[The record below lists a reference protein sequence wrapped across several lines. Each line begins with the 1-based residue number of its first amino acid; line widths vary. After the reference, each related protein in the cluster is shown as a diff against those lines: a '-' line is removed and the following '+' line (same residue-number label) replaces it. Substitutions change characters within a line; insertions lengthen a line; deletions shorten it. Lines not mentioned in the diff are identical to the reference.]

1 MYRSGESQDAYD
13 YRTETIY
20 LPKAQFLLESLQEV
34 MGSAS
39 YMSFHFEVFG
49 EEEFLEHILGLG
61 QV

>member
-1 MYRSGESQDAYD
+1 MLQAGAPIRVTKG
-13 YRTETIY
+13 T
-20 LPKAQFLLESLQEV
+20 PLESLQEV

>member
-1 MYRSGESQDAYD
+1 MLQAGAP
-13 YRTETIY
+13 IY
-20 LPKAQFLLESLQEV
+20 VTKGTPLEKSLQEV